1 MRKLDYL
8 RNRVRKSKCYDDLI
22 GIKLP
27 KEFRWKND
35 IMDPFYNIITDVTN
49 KEVIFHIIH
58 IKELCPNTVP
68 KTIENDHPLPFVKM
82 GSEVFKFHTKKD
94 FDFMPRRLKKYLKTH
109 TYVDMDSDKEIDV

>member
-8 RNRVRKSKCYDDLI
+8 RNKVKKSKFYDELI
-22 GIKLP
+22 DIKLP

-35 IMDPFYNIITDVTN
+35 IVDPFCNIIADVTN

-58 IKELCPNTVP
+58 VKERCPNTVP
-68 KTIENDHPLPFVKM
+68 KAIEYDHPDPFIKTE
-82 GSEVFKFHTKKD
+82 SEDFKFHTKKD

-109 TYVDMDSDKEIDV
+109 TYVDMYSDKEINI

>member
-8 RNRVRKSKCYDDLI
+8 RNKVKKSKCYDELI

-35 IMDPFYNIITDVTN
+35 IIDPFYNIKTDVTN

-58 IKELCPNTVP
+58 VKERCPNTVP
-68 KTIENDHPLPFVKM
+68 KAIEYDHPDPFIKTE
-82 GSEVFKFHTKKD
+82 SEDFKFHTKKD

-109 TYVDMDSDKEIDV
+109 TYVDMGSDKEIDV

>member
-8 RNRVRKSKCYDDLI
+8 RNKVKKAKYYDELI

-49 KEVIFHIIH
+49 KEVVFHIIH
-58 IKELCPNTVP
+58 VKERCPNTVP
-68 KTIENDHPLPFVKM
+68 NAIEYDWTVPLIKTE
-82 GSEVFKFHTKKD
+82 SEDFKFHTKKD
-94 FDFMPRRLKKYLKTH
+94 FDFMPKGLKKY
-109 TYVDMDSDKEIDV
+109 M